1 MGMPIAH
8 YYDTAADVLAMPDD
22 GNRYDVVRGELLG
35 SPGPRMLH
43 QVVAFRLVQLIGNYP
58 DRYRVGVGVPGGNLS
73 WSDDTLVIPD
83 LPVTDL
89 EESRTMSWD
98 QLKTVLLV
106 VEILS
111 PSTARHDRFTKR
123 RLYQEVGIPLYWLVD
138 ADAQSVEVW
147 TPDVLFPATEQETIV
162 WHPAG
167 AVEPLAIRLA
177 ERFRE
182 V

>member
-8 YYDTAADVLAMPDD
+8 YYTAADILAMPDD
-22 GNRYDVVRGELLG
+22 GNKYEVVHGELLV

-43 QVVAFRLVQLIGNYP
+43 QVVAFRLAHLIEAYLE
-58 DRYRVGVGVPGGNLS
+58 RYRVGVGFPGGNLS

-83 LPVTDL
+83 LLVADL

-98 QLKTVLLV
+98 QVKTVLLV
-106 VEILS
+106 IEILS

-138 ADAQSVEVW
+138 ADARTVEVW
-147 TPDVLFPATEQETIV
+147 TPDVLFPVTEQESIT

-167 AVEPLAIRLA
+167 AAEPLEIRLA
-177 ERFRE
+177 ELFRE